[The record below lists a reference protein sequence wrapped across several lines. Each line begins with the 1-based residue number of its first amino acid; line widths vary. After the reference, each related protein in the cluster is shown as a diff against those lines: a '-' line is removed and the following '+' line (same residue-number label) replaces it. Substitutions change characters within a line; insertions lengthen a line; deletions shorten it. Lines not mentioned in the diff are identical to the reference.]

1 MAQQIDVIAL
11 LLKQGIITPEQL
23 AKAQEEIKRTG
34 LKLGEALEKLGF
46 ISEEDVAKVKADTLG
61 LSYMDLSDYLID
73 TDLIK
78 LIPEDAARKHK
89 AVPLFKIR
97 NSLTVGMLNPEDI
110 EAIDYIRKISKMELI
125 EPVLV
130 TEKGLRRILDSY
142 YGAGGSV
149 EEIVR
154 AVDKIEIEKKEKE
167 TLVQVTEVAP
177 VVKLVNVIIIQ
188 AAKDRAS
195 DIHFEPEEDVL
206 RVRYRIDGV
215 LHEVNTLPKK
225 LQSPVISRVKL
236 LSGMDIAENRK
247 PQDGRVRLKLENK
260 NLDIRVST
268 FPTVHG
274 ENVVMRLLDK
284 SAVLLGPRELGFS
297 EETLKTFDKII
308 RNPHGIMLVT
318 GPTGSGKTT
327 TLYAALTSISSMEK
341 NIITIEDPVEFEL
354 PLIRQTQVNIKAGIT
369 FANGLRSILRQD
381 PDIIMVGEIRDLE
394 TGEIAIQAA
403 LTGHLV
409 LSTLHTNDAPAA
421 LTRLIDMGIEPF
433 LISSSVTGI
442 LAQRLVRLICD
453 NCKEKY
459 IPPDTLLE
467 ELGLKKGGE
476 FYRGRGC
483 EKCKNTGFM
492 GRAGIFELLVVNEEI
507 RKMIN
512 QKMSAGQIKRKATES
527 GMKSLR
533 EDGLVKAARGLTT
546 LDEILRVTEVEL
558 GQQ

>member
-1 MAQQIDVIAL
+1 MSPEMDIADL
-11 LLKQGIITPEQL
+11 LLKQGMITPEQL
-23 AKAQEEIKRTG
+23 AKAREEIKRTG
-34 LKLGEALEKLGF
+34 LKLPEALEKLGF
-46 ISEEDVAKVKADTLG
+46 ISEEDIAKVKAEVLG
-61 LSYMDLSDYLID
+61 VSYIDLTGYLID
-73 TDLIK
+73 TELTK
-78 LIPEDAARKHK
+78 LIPEDTARKHK
-89 AVPLFKIR
+89 AVPLFKIK

-110 EAIDYIRKISKMELI
+110 EAIDYIRRISKI
-125 EPVLV
+125 DIVEPVLV
-130 TEKGLRRILDSY
+130 TEKGLRKILDSY
-142 YGAGGSV
+142 YGAGGTV
-149 EEIVR
+149 EEIVKV
-154 AVDKIEIEKKEKE
+154 VDKIQTDKKEQE

-195 DIHFEPEEDVL
+195 DIHFEPEENIL

-215 LHEVNTLPKK
+215 LHEVNALPKK

-260 NLDIRVST
+260 DLDIRVST

-284 SAVLLGPRELGFS
+284 SAVLFGPKELGFS
-297 EETLKTFDKII
+297 EEALKTFDKVI
-308 RNPHGIMLVT
+308 RNPHGIILVT

-394 TGEIAIQAA
+394 TVEIAIQAA

-409 LSTLHTNDAPAA
+409 LSTLHTNDAPSA

-433 LISSSVTGI
+433 LISSSVTAI
-442 LAQRLVRLICD
+442 VAQRLVRLICD
-453 NCKEKY
+453 NCKEKH

-467 ELGLKKGGE
+467 DLGVVKGQE

-483 EKCKNTGFM
+483 EKCKNTGFL
-492 GRAGIFELLVVNEEI
+492 GRVGIFELLIVNEEI
-507 RKMIN
+507 RKMVN
-512 QKMSAGQIKRKATES
+512 QKVSAGQIKKKAAEF
-527 GMKSLR
+527 GMKMLR
-533 EDGLVKAARGLTT
+533 EDGLEKAARGLTT
-546 LDEILRVTEVEL
+546 LDEVLRVTEVEL
-558 GQQ
+558 EQG